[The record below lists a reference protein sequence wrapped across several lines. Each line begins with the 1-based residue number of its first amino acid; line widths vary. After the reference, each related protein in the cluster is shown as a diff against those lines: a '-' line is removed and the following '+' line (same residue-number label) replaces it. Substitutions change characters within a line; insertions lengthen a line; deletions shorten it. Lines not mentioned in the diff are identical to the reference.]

1 MTGAWHCVRRGGRPL
16 SLLGPR
22 LQVARLVYDLFGAS
36 GPRLLARRY
45 VDEMI
50 PGARDAAGG
59 GQSDWARGAP
69 PLSGGRVASAASRR
83 LEAARGGRLGA
94 RSDVDSH
101 RMEDI
106 YGSTRL

>member
-1 MTGAWHCVRRGGRPL
+1 M
-16 SLLGPR
+16 
-22 LQVARLVYDLFGAS
+22 YDLFGAS

-69 PLSGGRVASAASRR
+69 LSGGRVASAASRR
-83 LEAARGGRLGA
+83 LEAARGRLGA

-106 YGSTRL
+106 YGSTRLQSRPARGDGGVAGVSAGVTAWV

>member
-1 MTGAWHCVRRGGRPL
+1 
-16 SLLGPR
+16 
-22 LQVARLVYDLFGAS
+22 VARLVYDLFGAS

-69 PLSGGRVASAASRR
+69 LSGGRVASAASRR
-83 LEAARGGRLGA
+83 LEAARGRFGA
-94 RSDVDSH
+94 RSDADSH

-106 YGSTRL
+106 YGSTRLQGRPAQGEGGVAGVSAGVTAWV